1 MQNISNADLANVLG
15 GAGSPLNCTT
25 DNPLGQAPK
34 APQQFMESSHAG
46 PSASQRVIQGT
57 DTNMTRG
64 MGMLN
69 DGRPSMPSAS
79 E

>member
-1 MQNISNADLANVLG
+1 M
-15 GAGSPLNCTT
+15 
-25 DNPLGQAPK
+25 DNPLGQAAK
-34 APQQFMESSHAG
+34 APQQFMETSNAG
-46 PSASQRVIQGT
+46 PSANQRVL
-57 DTNMTRG
+57 DSTNTLTTRG

>member
-1 MQNISNADLANVLG
+1 MHNISNADLANVLG
-15 GAGSPLNCTT
+15 GAGSPLNCTM
-25 DNPLGQAPK
+25 DNPLGQAAK
-34 APQQFMESSHAG
+34 APQQFMETSNAG
-46 PSASQRVIQGT
+46 PSANQRVL
-57 DTNMTRG
+57 DSTNTLTTRG